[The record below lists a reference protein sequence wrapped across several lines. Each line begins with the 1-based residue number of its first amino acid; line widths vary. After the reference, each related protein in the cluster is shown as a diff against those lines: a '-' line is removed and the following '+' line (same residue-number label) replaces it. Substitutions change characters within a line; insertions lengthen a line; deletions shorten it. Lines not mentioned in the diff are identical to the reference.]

1 MKEKFK
7 TPQTAIRWLFAGFTL
22 LCLLAAVVSAAL
34 YHESAS
40 DILRALAASVRS
52 PARPSRATL
61 TAATAASAERF

>member
-22 LCLLAAVVSAAL
+22 LCLLAAVISAAL

-40 DILRALAASVRS
+40 DIFRGPWPHLYAVR
-52 PARPSRATL
+52 PDRQEL
-61 TAATAASAERF
+61 L

>member
-40 DILRALAASVRS
+40 DIFAGKRAHI
-52 PARPSRATL
+52 P
-61 TAATAASAERF
+61 EDY

>member
-22 LCLLAAVVSAAL
+22 LCLLAAVVSAIL
-34 YHESAS
+34 YGWTAS
-40 DILRALAASVRS
+40 DVCEGLGRICT
-52 PARPSRATL
+52 PSGQTL

>member
-22 LCLLAAVVSAAL
+22 LCLLAAVISAAL

-40 DILRALAASVRS
+40 DIYAAKARKNVAVR
-52 PARPSRATL
+52 PDRQEL
-61 TAATAASAERF
+61 L

>member
-40 DILRALAASVRS
+40 DIFAGLGRILS
-52 PARPSRATL
+52 L
-61 TAATAASAERF
+61 IHI